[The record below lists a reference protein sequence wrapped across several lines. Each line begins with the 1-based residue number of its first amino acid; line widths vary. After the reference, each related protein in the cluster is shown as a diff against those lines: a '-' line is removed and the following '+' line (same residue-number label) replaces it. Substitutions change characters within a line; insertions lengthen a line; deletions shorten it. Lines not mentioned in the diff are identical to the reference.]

1 MPRISVA
8 EMRPERPN
16 PAEETGF
23 PAVCKPRWFTT
34 ACISFFHLRGAT
46 WFEVPTDSFLPT
58 VRQVEHHRLHHQRQI
73 LQFVLQHRQRAPRH
87 FHPADRIQSSLWRHA
102 IAPPHQKDLKELS
115 SLMGIGQTSL

>member
-1 MPRISVA
+1 GVSWVRHAALLLKGLFPLSFSFR
-8 EMRPERPN
+8 ER
-16 PAEETGF
+16 
-23 PAVCKPRWFTT
+23 
-34 ACISFFHLRGAT
+34 LRSKS
-46 WFEVPTDSFLPT
+46 PTYSFLPT

>member
-23 PAVCKPRWFTT
+23 ASGLQAALVHNGLYPLSSTFGERLGSK
-34 ACISFFHLRGAT
+34 S
-46 WFEVPTDSFLPT
+46 PTDSFLPT

-73 LQFVLQHRQRAPRH
+73 LQFVLQHRQRAPDISTR
-87 FHPADRIQSSLWRHA
+87 PTASRAACGDT
-102 IAPPHQKDLKELS
+102 P
-115 SLMGIGQTSL
+115 

>member
-23 PAVCKPRWFTT
+23 ASGLQAALVHNGLYPLSSTFGERLGSK
-34 ACISFFHLRGAT
+34 S
-46 WFEVPTDSFLPT
+46 PT
-58 VRQVEHHRLHHQRQI
+58 EHHRLHHQRQI

-87 FHPADRIQSSLWRHA
+87 LHPADRIQSSLWRHA